1 MNGKRYTTRDRIR
14 LQRKSDAVRLKFR
27 LLRMDSQ
34 FSAPSLT
41 AYGTSRTAEA
51 SVDKWLRRDNPAFD
65 KPREGFR
72 EANPHP

>member
-1 MNGKRYTTRDRIR
+1 
-14 LQRKSDAVRLKFR
+14 
-27 LLRMDSQ
+27 MDSQ